1 MNTTLSNLSNETS
14 SFATS
19 CKRDTTISHI
29 VFPILYSVL
38 FFIGLILNALSIW
51 IFFQIPSTTIFI
63 VYLKNTLV
71 ADLVMTLML
80 PFKIV
85 TDSGM
90 APWQLKVYVCR
101 FSAVIFYEMMYISII
116 LLGLIALDRFLKIAQ
131 PFGKIQMQNVTH
143 AKIISACVW
152 LVIFSISLPNII
164 LSSKKATPSSVK
176 KCSSLKTELGLRW
189 HSAVNYVCQVIFWT
203 VFILIILFYT
213 IISKKVYESYR
224 NFKRKARETRNRMKA
239 KVFIV
244 VAVFFACFGPFHFI
258 RVPYTLSQTGRVPD
272 CTVQNQLFLAK
283 ESTMWLAASNICM
296 DPLIYI
302 FLCRPFREKILN
314 MTFGKAKNSS
324 MDTAATEINIETTM

>member
-1 MNTTLSNLSNETS
+1 MNTTLFNLSNETS
-14 SFATS
+14 SFTTS
-19 CKRDTTISHI
+19 CKRDTTISQI
-29 VFPILYSVL
+29 VFPILYTVL
-38 FFIGLILNALSIW
+38 FITGLILNTLSILV
-51 IFFQIPSTTIFI
+51 FFQIPSTSIFI
-63 VYLKNTLV
+63 VYLKSTLV

-85 TDSGM
+85 TDAGL
-90 APWQLKVYVCR
+90 ATWQLKAFVCR

-116 LLGLIALDRFLKIAQ
+116 LLGLIALDRFLKIVQ

-152 LVIFSISLPNII
+152 LVICSISLPNII

-189 HSAVNYVCQVIFWT
+189 HAAVNYVCQVIFWT

-213 IISKKVYESYR
+213 VISKKVYQSYR
-224 NFKRKARETRNRMKA
+224 NFKRKAKEARDRMKV

-244 VAVFFACFGPFHFI
+244 IAVFFGCFGPFHFT
-258 RVPYTLSQTGRVPD
+258 RVPYTLSQTGGIPD

-283 ESTMWLAASNICM
+283 ESTLWLAASNICM

-302 FLCRPFREKILN
+302 FLCKPFREKLLN
-314 MTFGKAKNSS
+314 MTFRKANLSS
-324 MDTAATEINIETTM
+324 MDTATTDFNNETTM